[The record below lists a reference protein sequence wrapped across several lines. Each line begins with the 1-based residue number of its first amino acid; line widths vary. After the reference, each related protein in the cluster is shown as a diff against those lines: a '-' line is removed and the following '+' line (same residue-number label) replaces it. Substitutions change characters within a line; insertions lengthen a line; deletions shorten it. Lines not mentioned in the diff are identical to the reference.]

1 MIFSRKEKSQAP
13 TITRD
18 EALSGVPVVNPVVT
32 VTERDNSTLLL
43 EYPLAFKPLFSE
55 LLKKFSKQ
63 EEQEVIKKLEL
74 DEMGSEVFALIDGT
88 QTVRN
93 IILTFAKDKD
103 ITLQEA
109 ETAITTYLREL
120 GKRKIIAIK

>member
-1 MIFSRKEKSQAP
+1 MIFSRKQDNQPP

-18 EALSGVPVVNPVVT
+18 EALNGIPVINPVIT
-32 VTERDNSTLLL
+32 VIEQDDSTLVL
-43 EYPLAFKPLFSE
+43 EYPLAFKPLFSQ
-55 LLKKFSKQ
+55 LLKRFSQQ

-74 DEMGSEVFALIDGT
+74 DEMGSEVFTLIDGT
-88 QTVRN
+88 QNVRE
-93 IILTFAKDKD
+93 IILEFAKNKN